1 MCEFK
6 LKELLTKESLLE
18 NGVNGLEEKFDEIAK
33 ILLTKTKIVK
43 GTREY
48 YITDIEFYL
57 YCDGHE
63 DIITYPRNCEAGD
76 WFFHDSGV
84 DISFES
90 NIKFDNTGKA
100 ELSSKNIFGGILL
113 RGIKPVGGY
122 SSSKNLT
129 DAPKN
134 IVDELF
140 DKFSAFEESEHFLV
154 NFPLLKEESGHDLKD
169 QKLNDIATRT
179 YRHHILKKCD
189 DSKIVKGVI
198 GKEEMKKIEKDII
211 QIKKYSTPRAESI
224 LADRYVVKD
233 DKENII
239 KAFATTALKYYR
251 YIVK

>member
-1 MCEFK
+1 MSGVK

-48 YITDIEFYL
+48 YITDIEFNL
-57 YCDGHE
+57 YGDGQE
-63 DIITYPRNCEAGD
+63 DIITYPRNCKAGD

-84 DISFES
+84 DISFGS
-90 NIKFDNTGKA
+90 NLSFKDDKA
-100 ELSSKNIFGGILL
+100 ILENNSFFGGILL

-189 DSKIVKGVI
+189 DGKIVKGFI
-198 GKEEMKKIEKDII
+198 GKEEIKKIEKDII